1 MKGAYACQDKYGNL
15 HKGEDMKDLDV
26 LIITGL
32 SGSGK
37 SIAINALE
45 DIGYFC
51 VDNMPVQLL
60 PKFLELRSS
69 GVSEVQK
76 LALVMDLREK
86 GFVEKH
92 QEIFQHLREEGYHL
106 EIIFLKASEEV
117 LLKRYSETR
126 RQHPV
131 SNGKSLLE
139 NIRSEKEQLKDLKEF
154 ADNIIDTSNLTGH
167 QLKDVII
174 QHARRSVKTE
184 RMRIAVLSF
193 GFKYGIPLDA
203 DLLIDVRFIPNPYFV
218 PELKKL
224 DGKDERVSQFVRKQ
238 AETQEFFKKYF
249 SLLEYLIPLYEKEGK
264 SYLTIAVG
272 CTGGKHRSVAVA
284 EEILAYLKG
293 LRKEVSLT
301 HRDIELVE

>member
-1 MKGAYACQDKYGNL
+1 
-15 HKGEDMKDLDV
+15 MKDLNV

-45 DIGYFC
+45 DVGYFC
-51 VDNMPVQLL
+51 VDNMPVMLL
-60 PKFLELRSS
+60 PKFLELRSW
-69 GVSEVQK
+69 GVSDVQK
-76 LALVMDLREK
+76 FALVMDLREK
-86 GFVEKH
+86 RFVEKH
-92 QEIFQHLREEGYHL
+92 QEIFQQLRNEGYHL
-106 EIIFLKASEEV
+106 EIIFLTASEEV

-126 RQHPV
+126 RHHPV

-139 NIRSEKEQLKDLKEF
+139 NIRSENEQLKGLKEY
-154 ADNIIDTSNLTGH
+154 ADKIIDTSNLTVH

-203 DLLIDVRFIPNPYFV
+203 DLMIDVRFIPNPFFV

-224 DGKDERVSQFVRKQ
+224 DGKDERVSEFVRKQ
-238 AETQEFFKKYF
+238 AETQEFLKKYF
-249 SLLEYLIPLYEKEGK
+249 SLLEFLIPLYEKEGK

-272 CTGGKHRSVAVA
+272 CTGGRHRSVAVA
-284 EEILAYLKG
+284 QEIFSYLKG
-293 LRKEVSLT
+293 LKREVSLT

>member
-1 MKGAYACQDKYGNL
+1 MN
-15 HKGEDMKDLDV
+15 V
-26 LIITGL
+26 IIITGL

-37 SIAINALE
+37 STAINALE

-51 VDNMPVQLL
+51 VDNMPVLLL
-60 PKFLELRSS
+60 PKFLELRSW

-92 QEIFQHLREEGYHL
+92 QEIFRQLRDDGYHL
-106 EIIFLKASEEV
+106 ELIFLKASEEV

-139 NIRSEKEQLKDLKEF
+139 NIRSEKEQLKGLKEF
-154 ADNIIDTSNLTGH
+154 ADKIIDTSALTVH

-174 QHARRSVKTE
+174 QHANRSVRTE

-224 DGKDERVSQFVRKQ
+224 DGKDERVSQFVKKQ
-238 AETQEFFKKYF
+238 AETQEFFIKYF
-249 SLLEYLIPLYEKEGK
+249 SLLDYLIPLYEKEGK

-272 CTGGKHRSVAVA
+272 CTGGKHRSVSIA
-284 EEILAYLKG
+284 EEILAHLKG
-293 LRKEVSLT
+293 LKRGASLT